1 MCSSIWFYFQNSQI
15 HAETHLV
22 KTAAFVSLLAMD
34 TRADVDLNL
43 AALIV
48 NIVNVSLTKR

>member
-48 NIVNVSLTKR
+48 NIVNVS